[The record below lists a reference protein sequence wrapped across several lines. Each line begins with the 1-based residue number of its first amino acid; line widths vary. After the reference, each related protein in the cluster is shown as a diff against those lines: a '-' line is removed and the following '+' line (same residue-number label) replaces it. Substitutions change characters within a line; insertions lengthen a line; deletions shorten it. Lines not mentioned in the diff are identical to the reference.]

1 MASGPNFSLKIQ
13 SMGLRLS
20 AIPRLQSAAT
30 ARDSLHHGLWRRR
43 RRRRRDWLSRGS
55 PSESDRIKSAG
66 AGPPSSSIK
75 PERAFNGEPCF
86 RRCRR
91 RRRRHRRHPNRRK
104 KNRRSLFGRGNFL
117 LLSFFCVC
125 VCVCLAFVIVGC
137 DRATPNE
144 KSGREENGVPRLSLR
159 RDAVPPPPPSRRP
172 CADRPPPAIYNVEA
186 ATLNRKQSG
195 CEGRRRYRQH
205 QLINNT
211 GRRRRRRRR
220 RRGRRRGHR
229 TTGGRTER
237 RS

>member
-117 LLSFFCVC
+117 LLSFLCVC
-125 VCVCLAFVIVGC
+125 VCVSRSLSSDATGPRQTRSPAAKRMASLGC
-137 DRATPNE
+137 RCVATQFP
-144 KSGREENGVPRLSLR
+144 PPHR
-159 RDAVPPPPPSRRP
+159 RDARAPTDRRRLFITSRRP
-172 CADRPPPAIYNVEA
+172 P
-186 ATLNRKQSG
+186 
-195 CEGRRRYRQH
+195 
-205 QLINNT
+205 
-211 GRRRRRRRR
+211 
-220 RRGRRRGHR
+220 
-229 TTGGRTER
+229 
-237 RS
+237 